1 MKRSLTVLLSAIIFT
16 FPLSACGEQPTVDGD
31 FTAAFTT
38 KYLGADYSG
47 TLYKNGDHMTVSMN
61 DPYTARGLVFDYRG
75 DTLGI
80 SLGVHSTETDP
91 EYLPYDCIPSVLRN
105 SLAYLPQAAY
115 SGTEDG
121 SDIFALP
128 TPYGDAT
135 LTAQNGVPLSL
146 TDPHSGMEFTFSQDQ

>member
-1 MKRSLTVLLSAIIFT
+1 MKRFLTVLLSTIIFT
-16 FPLSACGEQPTVDGD
+16 FPLSACGEPPKVNSDL
-31 FTAAFTT
+31 TAAFTT
-38 KYLGADYSG
+38 EYLGADYSG
-47 TLYKNGDHMTVSMN
+47 TLNKNGDHMTITMN
-61 DPYTARGLVFDYRG
+61 APNTARGLVFDYRG
-75 DTLGI
+75 DTLSI
-80 SLGVHSTETDP
+80 NLGVHSTEADT
-91 EYLPYDCIPSVLRN
+91 EYLPYNCIPSVLHN

-128 TPYGDAT
+128 TPYGNAT